1 MRQNL
6 SLTNGSHLR
15 NLVLRLTSAALLS
28 LLLAI
33 TASAYTLI
41 FRDGRRL
48 EIPDE
53 FTLTRTTLTYEVS
66 PGFSKTLQVTLI
78 DVAATERAN
87 GETPGSFFRHR
98 EQMAAAS
105 VQPSAPVQSSAPV
118 TRNAAVR
125 TLTNSDLAAVRQRRI
140 ESEKAYEKRRLE
152 LGLPTVAESR
162 RRQEEESSEL
172 RTRLR
177 EKSRAEASEEVYWRG
192 RARALRTE
200 IASVDA
206 GINYLRGRLT
216 ELNET
221 AAANRPIITEVYPL
235 WPYDRRGGRGRNG
248 RWGGVPQAQPPFGP
262 AYPNR
267 YPNGT
272 YGYPNG
278 PYGYPNGGYGYPPVY
293 GYPNGGYGFP
303 NGGYGY
309 PSGPFGGVDNSA
321 EQADVKGRLD
331 ELVVK
336 RAALSAQWQ
345 ALEDEARDARIP
357 QVWLLP

>member
-15 NLVLRLTSAALLS
+15 NLVLRLTAAALLS

-33 TASAYTLI
+33 TASAYTLV

-98 EQMAAAS
+98 EQVAAAS
-105 VQPSAPVQSSAPV
+105 VQPSAPVQSSGPV
-118 TRNAAVR
+118 TRNAAIR
-125 TLTNSDLAAVRQRRI
+125 TLTNSDLAAVRQLRI

-235 WPYDRRGGRGRNG
+235 WPYDRRGYGRGRNG
-248 RWGGVPQAQPPFGP
+248 RWGGVPPQPPFGP
-262 AYPNR
+262 AY
-267 YPNGT
+267 
-272 YGYPNG
+272 
-278 PYGYPNGGYGYPPVY
+278 
-293 GYPNGGYGFP
+293 
-303 NGGYGY
+303 
-309 PSGPFGGVDNSA
+309 
-321 EQADVKGRLD
+321 
-331 ELVVK
+331 
-336 RAALSAQWQ
+336 
-345 ALEDEARDARIP
+345 
-357 QVWLLP
+357 